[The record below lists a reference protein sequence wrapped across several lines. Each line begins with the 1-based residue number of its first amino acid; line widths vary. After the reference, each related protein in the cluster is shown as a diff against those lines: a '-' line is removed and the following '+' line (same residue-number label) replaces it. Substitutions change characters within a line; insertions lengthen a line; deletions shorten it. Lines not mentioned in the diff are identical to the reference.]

1 MWRVGV
7 PTGSTH
13 SGGEPLAAPAWR
25 IVLFRVL
32 AALAGLFFLSTLP
45 QALSPWR
52 EVTLSNTNGVQ
63 DLDLH
68 RWSAALAGGPDMGLG
83 AVLLY
88 VAWRP
93 VSAAL
98 PLQWVALAAAV
109 FLAANV
115 PFVGPLLAVIAIPV
129 VLVLVAFPEPGALLA
144 APWGKG

>member
-1 MWRVGV
+1 MWRVGA
-7 PTGSTH
+7 TAESTPFR
-13 SGGEPLAAPAWR
+13 GGPAAAPVWR

-32 AALAGLFFLSTLP
+32 AALSGLFFLSTLP

-88 VAWRP
+88 VAWR
-93 VSAAL
+93 AAGAAVPL
-98 PLQWVALAAAV
+98 PRGAGAAAV
-109 FLAANV
+109 F
-115 PFVGPLLAVIAIPV
+115 PP
-129 VLVLVAFPEPGALLA
+129 PE
-144 APWGKG
+144 